1 MYTGLHGYSLF
12 NFFEEPAYCFPQWLH
27 PFNSYWLRRSNFSL
41 FLPIL
46 TVFQPLFLLN
56 NHLFSYLTLDCKSE
70 LIDLSSVQSLSC
82 VQLFAT
88 PWTAARQESLSFTI
102 SQSCHPTSLIPFSCL
117 QSFPASGS
125 FPMNQFFTP
134 AGQSIG
140 VSASASVLPMNIGK
154 SL

>member
-1 MYTGLHGYSLF
+1 MVIAMQVYFFFLPVFLDMYTGLHGYSLF

-56 NHLFSYLTLDCKSE
+56 NHLFSYLTLGCKSE

-88 PWTAARQESLSFTI
+88 PWTAA
-102 SQSCHPTSLIPFSCL
+102 L
-117 QSFPASGS
+117 QG
-125 FPMNQFFTP
+125 
-134 AGQSIG
+134 
-140 VSASASVLPMNIGK
+140 LPVHHQ
-154 SL
+154 LLELTQTHVH